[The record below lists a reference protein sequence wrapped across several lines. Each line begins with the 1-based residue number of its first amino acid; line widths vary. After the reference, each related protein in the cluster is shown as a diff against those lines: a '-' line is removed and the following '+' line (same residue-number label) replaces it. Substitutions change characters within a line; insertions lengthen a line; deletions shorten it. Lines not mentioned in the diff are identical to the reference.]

1 MAIDQKN
8 WPNIENLKKHLILAL
23 LTFNSLIFGCILPAI
38 VYKKR
43 LEKAGPKR
51 GDFEDN
57 F

>member
-8 WPNIENLKKHLILAL
+8 WPNIENFKKHLILAL
-23 LTFNSLIFGCILPAI
+23 LTFNSLICGCILPEI
-38 VYKKR
+38 GKKKR
-43 LEKAGPKR
+43 LEKAGPKS